1 MKVKTV
7 VVSRYPVFKAGLKR
21 VLGPGFCITSFFD
34 NIANLLTSNIDA
46 DLIVLDDKASKD
58 LALLKKRPNFAILK
72 FSLEEN
78 AGFLYVD
85 TKTMPRAALQKAVC
99 ILAESLTSKDPNQSD

>member
-7 VVSRYPVFKAGLKR
+7 VVSRYPMFKAGLKR

-34 NIANLLTSNIDA
+34 NVANLLTSNIDA

-58 LALLKKRPNFAILK
+58 LALLKKGPTLP
-72 FSLEEN
+72 
-78 AGFLYVD
+78 FLN
-85 TKTMPRAALQKAVC
+85 
-99 ILAESLTSKDPNQSD
+99 LA

>member
-7 VVSRYPVFKAGLKR
+7 VVSRYPMFKAGLKR

-46 DLIVLDDKASKD
+46 DLIVLDDKALKD
-58 LALLKKRPNFAILK
+58 LGACLNIAISFKQKKVFHKVCVLNFD
-72 FSLEEN
+72 
-78 AGFLYVD
+78 Y
-85 TKTMPRAALQKAVC
+85 
-99 ILAESLTSKDPNQSD
+99 